1 MVSRIL
7 PQLPALAEVSAQ
19 CLRATRSAFHHTP
32 GASCTQLL
40 LALAIYINHYF
51 LCLVYGSHQDYS
63 VTYLF
68 HLCIDGK
75 QNIVSKVVWGG
86 HSQYLLTKGMNEIII
101 ELIRKVLKSV
111 RVLGSGIRKARKSI
125 SGVYK
130 FNFLPY
136 LS

>member
-19 CLRATRSAFHHTP
+19 CLRAMRSAFHHTP

-51 LCLVYGSHQDYS
+51 LCLVYGNHQDYS
-63 VTYLF
+63 VTYLS
-68 HLCIDGK
+68 HLCIDRK
-75 QNIVSKVVWGG
+75 QNIVSKVVGG
-86 HSQYLLTKGMNEIII
+86 GPSKYLLTKGMNEIII

-136 LS
+136 LA